1 MKYPIIPNNQD
12 DNFVDDFGRIIRNDP
27 EESYIDIRVEM
38 SSFRDMILTFAHILN
53 KRKIINQKEYKL
65 FSALYNFTAKGD
77 LLGKSV
83 TARVYKMRYALV
95 NSAPQEKDDK

>member
-1 MKYPIIPNNQD
+1 MKDSFNPAHSD
-12 DNFVDDFGRIIRNDP
+12 DGFVDDFGALIRNDP

-83 TARVYKMRYALV
+83 TARVYKMRYALA